1 MTSTRRT
8 DGATRQPAT
17 VLAGSTALA
26 AALGTLGVVA
36 LPFVSSAY
44 PAPALHVI
52 LETVNAVAALLV
64 MYLVYGRFKQDGRLQ
79 EVLLSLALG
88 AVAVAN
94 LVLTAVPD
102 ALTGGR
108 ADELSNW
115 APLTVRLL
123 GTALFT
129 GAALTPAAMRER
141 PRAAGLMATGVVMLL
156 VALGVAGVVWGDLL
170 PTAVDSLR
178 ARNGLGAHLL
188 AHPAVVGAQA
198 ASIVLYGVAAT
209 AFARQSDRT
218 RDELLRWVAAGC
230 VLASFAAVHYLLF
243 PSLYSEYVYSGD
255 LLRLGF
261 YLFLL
266 VGAAR
271 EITSFWQMKAQ
282 TAVLED
288 RRRIARDLHDGV
300 IQELSYIY
308 AQSRRLTAHP
318 GDLLAVQRIG
328 GAAGRAI
335 DESRRALAALTRPD
349 DADLPVVLRQASD
362 ELSSRHDV
370 KVIMD
375 LDPDAEGDG
384 PIAEA
389 LLRILGEAVANGVR
403 HGGATRVDVC
413 LRATPLSLTIHDNG
427 RGFPAH
433 LPHDGGSTGFGLTS
447 MRERASTVGATLAID
462 SEPGKG
468 TTVRVSW
475 V

>member
-1 MTSTRRT
+1 MTGMVIAAG
-8 DGATRQPAT
+8 DTRQPAS
-17 VLAGSTALA
+17 VLAGSAALA
-26 AALGTLGVVA
+26 AALATLAVVA

-44 PAPALHVI
+44 AVPALHVI

-64 MYLVYGRFKQDGRLQ
+64 MYLIYGRYTQDGRLQ

-123 GTALFT
+123 GTALFA
-129 GAALTPAAMRER
+129 GAALTPPAMRVR
-141 PRAAGLMATGVVMLL
+141 PRAAALLATGVVLL
-156 VALGVAGVVWGDLL
+156 LLALALAGVVWGDLL
-170 PTAVDSLR
+170 PTAVDPLR
-178 ARNGLGAHLL
+178 AANGSPPHLL
-188 AHPAVVGAQA
+188 AHPAVVAAQA

-230 VLASFAAVHYLLF
+230 VLAAFAAVHYLLF
-243 PSLYSEYVYSGD
+243 PSLYSDYVYTGD

-261 YLFLL
+261 YVFLL

-271 EITSFWQMKAQ
+271 EITSFWQAKAQ

-300 IQELSYIY
+300 IQELSYIH
-308 AQSRRLTAHP
+308 AQSRRLTANP
-318 GDLLAVQRIG
+318 GDVLAVQRIG

-349 DADLPVVLRQASD
+349 DDLPVVLRH
-362 ELSSRHDV
+362 ELDQLAERYDV
-370 KVIMD
+370 RVVAA
-375 LDPDAEGDG
+375 LDADAEGDG
-384 PIAEA
+384 PIGEA
-389 LLRILGEAVANGVR
+389 LLRILSEAVRNAVR
-403 HGGATRVDVC
+403 HGAATCVDVR
-413 LRATPLSLTIHDNG
+413 LTAAPLSLTIRDDG
-427 RGFPAH
+427 RGFCGHPR
-433 LPHDGGSTGFGLTS
+433 DSGRSTGFGLTS
-447 MRERASTVGATLAID
+447 MRERASTVGATLTID